1 MIVVDSSI
9 QVPLDGADDCLVT
22 SSIARAPNLSRRYSR
37 IIPGVARGSAK
48 FCSGGA
54 RSIPGPAVRGL
65 MYFSDLD
72 SVSTVHQQQRKHLL
86 AAHREIHK
94 MGEEAIAAA
103 SLDAEGASMEGEA
116 TEHPP
121 HHHRMSFRK
130 SSVPDPTT
138 TSTDDSSL
146 ENMFLAIEEHHRSK

>member
-65 MYFSDLD
+65 KLPQILNS
-72 SVSTVHQQQRKHLL
+72 
-86 AAHREIHK
+86 HK
-94 MGEEAIAAA
+94 FE
-103 SLDAEGASMEGEA
+103 SA
-116 TEHPP
+116 TIVPFYS
-121 HHHRMSFRK
+121 SF
-130 SSVPDPTT
+130 
-138 TSTDDSSL
+138 
-146 ENMFLAIEEHHRSK
+146 F